1 MTADTRQFDPRGV
14 KATSGRRDAPGVEE
28 CARPTAERFRR
39 AGADFERGDTGQ
51 ITIRD
56 SPLERAHARKLIN
69 HQQYSVGQKYRHHWY
84 HAGLADQ
91 LHSIDVNRIFA
102 ADRSNFSGMAK
113 TEAQV
118 FHRQRYREATQA
130 VGKIGSHVLD
140 WVVCRETPLDQVGY
154 TLGWGSRPQA
164 YAAAVE
170 RMKTALD
177 ELCKLWG
184 LVR

>member
-1 MTADTRQFDPRGV
+1 MTV
-14 KATSGRRDAPGVEE
+14 N
-28 CARPTAERFRR
+28 
-39 AGADFERGDTGQ
+39 GAERGDDRAGEAIRSRRHESNTGK
-51 ITIRD
+51 R
-56 SPLERAHARKLIN
+56 RAAGGRAARAAHAGTDPPGWRGLRPRGYWPD
-69 HQQYSVGQKYRHHWY
+69 HHAAGQLR
-84 HAGLADQ
+84 
-91 LHSIDVNRIFA
+91 SIDVERIFA
-102 ADRSNFSGMAK
+102 ADRTNFSGMAK

-177 ELCKLWG
+177 ELSKLWG